1 MTKEELA
8 ESLGKIL
15 YKANCKVIKSVV
27 DAIDDVLKDETSRT
41 DLEKINWHYPSG
53 RIKKALAEA
62 LKKSR
67 ELMDTSFVYAA
78 AEEHDAMVVAGGI
91 LLAEKLSKS
100 SVNYSEATATMVM
113 RAKENAERE
122 ITLALT
128 KPVFVD
134 VGPALTRFESPTHYY
149 NRVVT
154 QAISDVKNGRVSRQ
168 KAVSDA
174 CRTLTRSGMRYVNYQ
189 SGHTNRIDVA
199 VSRALQSELTHL
211 QGDFAFE
218 NAAILGTDLFEVDA
232 HSGARPTHQVWQGK
246 VYTMEELETIC
257 GLGDILGLKGVN
269 CHHQFKPYIKGSKRA
284 WTDAELAKMH
294 AEDNRLKTFG
304 GKEYTTYQARQK
316 QRQMEASMRIQRER
330 IALDPYIDQEKAKA
344 KYSAMRMNYKAF
356 SRAMGEKTHFDRVYT
371 GTI

>member
-1 MTKEELA
+1 MTRDQLA
-8 ESLGKIL
+8 EYLEKHLRLTSHT
-15 YKANCKVIKSVV
+15 VIMQLVN
-27 DAIDDVLKDETSRT
+27 AIDRALLDAETGVSELELINRHNPSRQI
-41 DLEKINWHYPSG
+41 E
-53 RIKKALAEA
+53 KALRKA
-62 LKKSR
+62 LRACNAKV
-67 ELMDTSFVYAA
+67 EQEFIHAIEHENNIEAA
-78 AEEHDAMVVAGGI
+78 AAVTVAA
-91 LLAEKLSKS
+91 LLMPSSKHYSQALADKVTLSQRT
-100 SVNYSEATATMVM
+100 VQ
-113 RAKENAERE
+113 RE
-122 ITLALT
+122 ITTALT
-128 KPVFVD
+128 KPGFVELT
-134 VGPALTRFESPTHYY
+134 PAWVRFESPNGFY

-154 QAISDVKNGRVSRQ
+154 QAISDVKNGRGSRQ

-246 VYTMEELETIC
+246 VYTMEELETVC

-344 KYSAMRMNYKAF
+344 KYSAMRRNYKAF
-356 SRAMGEKTHFDRVYT
+356 SKAMGEKTHFDRVYT